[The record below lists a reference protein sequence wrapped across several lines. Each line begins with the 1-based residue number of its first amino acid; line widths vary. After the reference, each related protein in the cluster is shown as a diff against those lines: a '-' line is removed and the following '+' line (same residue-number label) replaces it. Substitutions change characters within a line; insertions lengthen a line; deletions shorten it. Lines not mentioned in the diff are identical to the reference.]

1 MKVSRILGLVLG
13 VALIVS
19 AYIPAARATEWD
31 KTTKITFT
39 RSIQIPGTVLPSG
52 TYVFKLLDSPSNR
65 HVVQIFNADQTQLI
79 TTVLAIPN
87 YQLEPSEKTVLTY
100 AERPSGQPEALEAWF
115 YPGDNFGQ
123 QFVYPKSE
131 SEQPSRVNHVRL
143 TTAGDMANSAQ
154 PTAPSSNPTTQSD
167 QAAPV
172 PQDAR
177 EPSNS
182 RAQTETNETKELPK
196 TASSLPLIG
205 LVGVLLV
212 GTALILRRIARA

>member
-19 AYIPAARATEWD
+19 AYIPAARASEWD

-39 RSIQIPGTVLPSG
+39 QSIQIPGTVLPSG
-52 TYVFKLLDSPSNR
+52 TYVFKLFDSPSNR
-65 HVVQIFNADQTQLI
+65 HVVQIFNEDQTQLI

-100 AERPSGQPEALEAWF
+100 AERPLGQPEALEAWF

-131 SEQPSRVNHVRL
+131 SERPSRLNHVRL
-143 TTAGDMANSAQ
+143 TAAGNMANSAQ
-154 PTAPSSNPTTQSD
+154 PTAPSNPTTQSD
-167 QAAPV
+167 QGAPV

-182 RAQTETNETKELPK
+182 RAQTETNGTKELPK